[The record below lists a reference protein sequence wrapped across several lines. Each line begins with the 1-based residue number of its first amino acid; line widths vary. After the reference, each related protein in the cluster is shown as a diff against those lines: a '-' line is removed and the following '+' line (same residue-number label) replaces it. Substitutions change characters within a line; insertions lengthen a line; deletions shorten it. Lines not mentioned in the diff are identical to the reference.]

1 MKFETFV
8 KNLFDTVGSYR
19 TTTYNQAAI
28 EFIRKG
34 AGLGLKIADKLPDAL
49 KAHEAH
55 AAQLLNTR
63 ADDSG
68 YTTLLRVA
76 ELLAQ
81 AAVKR
86 LYYAQKEE
94 DNKVALRVRV
104 QGYSLSTAAASSEK
118 VGADAWAEQ
127 STVEEAE
134 EQSTIDFDPESR
146 AMEEVDATVRLTVE
160 DVREALEQ
168 LVALLTPFA
177 LRADQ
182 IVNSWRSDYGQRP
195 AIPYLA
201 VPLASGGYKHAST
214 VDEALNML
222 ALMEDERAIQQRMR
236 TRVQVQ
242 ASALSWA

>member
-1 MKFETFV
+1 MKYETFV
-8 KNLFDTVGSYR
+8 RNLFDSIGSYR

-34 AGLGLKIADKLPDAL
+34 ASLGLKIADKLPAAL

-68 YTTLLRVA
+68 YTTILRVA
-76 ELLAQ
+76 ELLVQ

-86 LYYAQKEE
+86 LYYAQVDE
-94 DNKVALRVRV
+94 DAKVALRVRV
-104 QGYSLSTAAASSEK
+104 VGYNLTGAPAESIPVS
-118 VGADAWAEQ
+118 ADAWAEQ
-127 STVEEAE
+127 STLEEAE
-134 EQSTIDFDPESR
+134 DASTIDLDPESR
-146 AMEEVDATVRLTVE
+146 DMVDADAVVRLSAE
-160 DVREALEQ
+160 DIREALDQ
-168 LVALLTPFA
+168 LVAVLTPAA

-182 IVNSWRSDYGQRP
+182 IVNSWRSDYGSRP

-214 VDEALNML
+214 VDEALNMM
-222 ALMEDERAIQQRMR
+222 ALMADERAIQQRMR
-236 TRVQVQ
+236 TRQQVQ
-242 ASALSWA
+242 AAAHSWA